1 MKDAVSRFVGQKVI
15 IHLAANWAVIGTVA
29 GVAGDTAEV
38 RDEAGVSTFVNLDR
52 IITIEP
58 YRVQAGTGH
67 YI

>member
-1 MKDAVSRFVGQKVI
+1 MKDAVTRFVGQKVI
-15 IHLAANWAVIGTVA
+15 IHLAANWAVIGTVVGIA
-29 GVAGDTAEV
+29 GETAEV
-38 RDEAGVSTFVNLDR
+38 RDEDGVSTFVNIER

>member
-1 MKDAVSRFVGQKVI
+1 
-15 IHLAANWAVIGTVA
+15 VA
-29 GVAGDTAEV
+29 GIAGETAEV
-38 RDEAGVSTFVNLDR
+38 RDEDGVSTFVNIER

>member
-1 MKDAVSRFVGQKVI
+1 MKDAGTRFMGQKVI
-15 IHLAANWAVIGTVA
+15 IHLAANWAVIGTVVGIA
-29 GVAGDTAEV
+29 GETAEV
-38 RDEAGVSTFVNLDR
+38 RDEDGVSTFVNIER

>member
-1 MKDAVSRFVGQKVI
+1 MRDA
-15 IHLAANWAVIGTVA
+15 
-29 GVAGDTAEV
+29 
-38 RDEAGVSTFVNLDR
+38 VSTFVNIER

>member
-1 MKDAVSRFVGQKVI
+1 
-15 IHLAANWAVIGTVA
+15 VIGTVVGIA
-29 GVAGDTAEV
+29 GETAEV
-38 RDEAGVSTFVNLDR
+38 RDEDGVSTFVNLER